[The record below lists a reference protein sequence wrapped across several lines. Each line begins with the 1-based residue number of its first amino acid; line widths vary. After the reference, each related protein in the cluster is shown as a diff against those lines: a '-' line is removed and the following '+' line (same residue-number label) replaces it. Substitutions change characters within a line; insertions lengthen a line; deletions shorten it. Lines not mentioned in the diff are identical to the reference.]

1 MKAANSLP
9 DRKGPNVIGVRL
21 EVLHG
26 GRRGREDERVAGEG
40 RSWPNP
46 QKKSRGCWR
55 PSRSAPERGIPVR
68 LVRGLALLLPLA
80 ELVLAAALLADA
92 ARDTSWSLWVAALVL
107 ATFLGGQLFLLLKM
121 SRKVGAATCGCFG
134 RPGPIGVSS
143 LSRTAVLLG
152 LAVVGIVIP

>member
-1 MKAANSLP
+1 MQQLA
-9 DRKGPNVIGVRL
+9 DRQRLDMDLLLLVGGIGVEPRSL
-21 EVLHG
+21 ALTSLALVFA
-26 GRRGREDERVAGEG
+26 VAGVAKLRLR
-40 RSWPNP
+40 RSFEEAIFSW
-46 QKKSRGCWR
+46 
-55 PSRSAPERGIPVR
+55 GIPVR

-92 ARDTSWSLWVAALVL
+92 VRDTSWSLWAAALVL

-134 RPGPIGVSS
+134 RPGPVGVSS

-152 LAVVGIVIP
+152 LAVVGVVIP